1 MNGRLNRRSALKW
14 MGTAAVAGAAAPRGT
29 WLEQILSAQGAGP
42 IDWAARLAA
51 LPQPA
56 ADEIVIAAVGDMMIS
71 DPVSNRLLPEA
82 RAMYDVIRAADVAFA
97 NCEQAVADQGALRGG
112 FPQTAEPPM
121 LDDFRASGLSMLSLA
136 NNHSFDLGEAGLLD
150 WIEESKS
157 RGFTVAGAGRTAEEA
172 LAPGVMTV
180 KGQRVGLLA
189 FLCAADSDAMT
200 LYRAGASKPGIGVIA
215 GTRVQV
221 PGSSVPLLL
230 PHAADLQR
238 MTDAVRRA
246 RANVDVLMVSFHQ
259 HWNVDLPPGAATP
272 RRPPVPAGSVVPA
285 ELDNANNQVAEGRRL
300 ICRAAIDAGADII
313 VGHGPHVLN
322 GIEVYRG
329 KPILYS
335 LGHFYVSLLRGGRAI
350 PRLQLSASLARL
362 AESNF
367 NLEEHR
373 WAAIARIFVRGA
385 TVTRVQLLPLY
396 MDVHKDGL
404 PYFPG
409 DTEAATVNGALETLS
424 RPFDTSL
431 RAAGWYRELA
441 L

>member
-1 MNGRLNRRSALKW
+1 MSRVDRRSALKW
-14 MGTAAVAGAAAPRGT
+14 MGTAAIAGAAAPRDS
-29 WLEQILSAQGAGP
+29 WLEQILSAQGPGTV
-42 IDWAARLAA
+42 DWAARVAA

-56 ADEIVIAAVGDMMIS
+56 AGEIVIAAVGDMMIS
-71 DPVSNRLLPEA
+71 DPVSNRALPEA

-150 WIEESKS
+150 WIEESRS
-157 RGFTVAGAGRTAEEA
+157 RGFTVAGAGRTADEA

-221 PGSSVPLLL
+221 PGSPLPLLL
-230 PHAADLQR
+230 PHAADMQR

-246 RANVDVLMVSFHQ
+246 RANVDVLMVSLHQ
-259 HWNVDLPPGAATP
+259 HWNLDLPPGANQ
-272 RRPPVPAGSVVPA
+272 RRPPVPAGTVAPA
-285 ELDNANNQVAEGRRL
+285 QLDSPDNQVAEGRRL

-385 TVTRVQLLPLY
+385 AVTRVQLLPLY

-409 DTEAATVNGALETLS
+409 EADSATVNGALATLS
-424 RPFDTSL
+424 RPFNTSL
-431 RAAGWYRELA
+431 RAAGWYREVA

>member
-1 MNGRLNRRSALKW
+1 
-14 MGTAAVAGAAAPRGT
+14 
-29 WLEQILSAQGAGP
+29 
-42 IDWAARLAA
+42 
-51 LPQPA
+51 
-56 ADEIVIAAVGDMMIS
+56 MMIS
-71 DPVSNRLLPEA
+71 DPVTNRALPEA

-112 FPQTAEPPM
+112 FPQTATPEM
-121 LDDFRASGLSMLSLA
+121 LDDFRTSGLSMMSVA

-150 WIEESKS
+150 WIEESKT
-157 RGFTVAGAGRTAEEA
+157 RGFTVAGGGRTADEA

-189 FLCAADSDAMT
+189 FLCATDSDDMT
-200 LYRAGASKPGIGVIA
+200 LYRATASKPGIGVIA

-221 PGSSVPLLL
+221 PGSPMPLLL
-230 PHAADLQR
+230 PHAADMQR

-259 HWNVDLPPGAATP
+259 HWNLDLPSGTLNQ
-272 RRPPVPAGSVVPA
+272 RRPPAPAGTVVPA
-285 ELDNANNQVAEGRRL
+285 QLDSPGNQVAEGRRL
-300 ICRAAIDAGADII
+300 ICRGAIDAGADVI

-322 GIEVYRG
+322 GVEVYRG
-329 KPILYS
+329 KPIFYS
-335 LGHFYVSLLRGGRAI
+335 LGHFYVSLLRDGRAL

-373 WAAIARIFVRGA
+373 WAAIARIFLRGA
-385 TVTRVQLLPLY
+385 TVTRVQLLPLF

-409 DTEAATVNGALETLS
+409 DADAATVNGALDTLS
-424 RPFDTSL
+424 RPFDTRL
-431 RAAGWYRELA
+431 RPAGWYQEVVL
-441 L
+441 